1 MDSDRNS
8 APMQPRPSDVAAA
21 WLVHL
26 FTATGVVI
34 AYLALAAVMRG
45 EFRQALMWLI
55 LGLVIDGVDGSLAR
69 WARVKERAP
78 RIDGDTLDLIIDY
91 LTYVFVPAV
100 LIVRAGLVPEAL
112 APWLA
117 GLILVSALYD
127 FTRRDLK
134 TADNYF
140 RGFPALWNLVAFY
153 LFIGRP
159 DPGVGAAV
167 VVALAALTFA
177 PVHFVHPFRVA
188 DYGRWLPALATFWA
202 AATAALLWPYWSN
215 AVLTA
220 LLAASLASAAIMFAL
235 GMLRTFRGPRPPR
248 QEAGQVS

>member
-1 MDSDRNS
+1 MTDDRRQ
-8 APMQPRPSDVAAA
+8 AERPAAGGAGVAAA

-34 AYLALAAVMRG
+34 AYLALSAVMRE
-45 EFRQALMWLI
+45 EFREALMWLI

-100 LIVRAGLVPEAL
+100 LIVRAELVPPEL

-140 RGFPALWNLVAFY
+140 RGFPGLWNLVAFY
-153 LFIGRP
+153 LFIGRADP
-159 DPGVGAAV
+159 DVGAIV

-177 PVHFVHPFRVA
+177 PVHFVHPFRVT
-188 DYGRWLPALATFWA
+188 DYGKWMPALALIWA
-202 AATAALLWPYWSN
+202 AATAALLWPDWSDD
-215 AVLTA
+215 VHRA
-220 LLAASLASAAIMFAL
+220 LLAVSLAAAAILFAL
-235 GMLRTFRGPRPPR
+235 GLLRTFRGARTRP
-248 QEAGQVS
+248 